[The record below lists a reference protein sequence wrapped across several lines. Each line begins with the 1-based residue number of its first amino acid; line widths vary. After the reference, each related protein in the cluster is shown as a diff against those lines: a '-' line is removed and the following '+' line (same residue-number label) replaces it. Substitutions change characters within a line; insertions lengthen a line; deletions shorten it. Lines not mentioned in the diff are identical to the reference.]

1 MGVHVCDVVIRH
13 TATFMS
19 CHFSDTNTSLCLGVN
34 LSVCPSGAEE
44 VDVKA
49 GRSGVR
55 ENRPTEGPP
64 SSSGRCECVRLCLR
78 LCLVVDFPLTR
89 LPRLPA
95 EVEGNHIGGSAGASA
110 ASHGETEVPALPENV
125 QLVTSHPVGTS
136 CSDHLPHLPEE
147 NNSFKLAAHFWRE
160 AKLV

>member
-1 MGVHVCDVVIRH
+1 M
-13 TATFMS
+13 
-19 CHFSDTNTSLCLGVN
+19 HFSDTNTGLCLGVCWIH

-55 ENRPTEGPP
+55 ENRPTEGPTC
-64 SSSGRCECVRLCLR
+64 SSGRCECVRLCLR
-78 LCLVVDFPLTR
+78 LCLAGDLTLTR

-125 QLVTSHPVGTS
+125 QQLVRSHPVGTS

-147 NNSFKLAAHFWRE
+147 KNSFKLAAHFCRE
-160 AKLV
+160 AELV